1 MKITAPDMKDSR
13 ILKDYRYYLRMERR
27 LSPNTV
33 AAYGRD
39 VAELLAALELEPR
52 AVRTEDI
59 ERYLASRAGGD
70 SRSELG
76 MTGNEEPGMTTEE
89 PRMTGETEPGMTTRE
104 TRFRVKPGM
113 TTEEPRMTGTGSG
126 KGHQAAGN
134 SPAKLSKRSQARL
147 LSSLRSFFDWLILE
161 GERKDNPCDRIDAP
175 KLGRYLPEV
184 LSVEEIESILDSID
198 TNAGWTGLR
207 DRAILEIL
215 YGCGLRVSEACG
227 LQISHV
233 YLQEGFVRVV
243 GKGDKERL
251 VPLGDLAADAFKNY
265 LDARPQAAEP
275 AFDDVAFLNKNGR
288 PLSRVAIFN
297 LVKKQA
303 LLAGVRKE
311 ISPHTFRHS
320 FATHLIEN
328 GADLR
333 VVQEMLGHESILT
346 TEIYTHIDAAT
357 WQRAILDHH
366 PRR

>member
-1 MKITAPDMKDSR
+1 MPRESR
-13 ILKDYRYYLRMERR
+13 IIQDYRYYLRMERK

-33 AAYGRD
+33 EAYCSD
-39 VAELLAALELEPR
+39 VADFLDAVEIEPR
-52 AVRTEDI
+52 AVRPDDI
-59 ERYLASRAGGD
+59 GRYLSA
-70 SRSELG
+70 RS
-76 MTGNEEPGMTTEE
+76 
-89 PRMTGETEPGMTTRE
+89 
-104 TRFRVKPGM
+104 K
-113 TTEEPRMTGTGSG
+113 
-126 KGHQAAGN
+126 Q
-134 SPAKLSKRSQARL
+134 LSKRSQARL
-147 LSSLRSFFDWLILE
+147 LSALRSFFDWLVLE
-161 GERKDNPCDRIDAP
+161 GERKDNPCDRVDAP

-184 LSVEEIESILDSID
+184 LSVEEVGAIIESVDPAS
-198 TNAGWTGLR
+198 GWTAAR

-227 LQISHV
+227 LLISQV
-233 YLQEGFVRVV
+233 YLKEGFVRVV

-251 VPLGDLAADAFKNY
+251 VPLGEMAAEAFENY
-265 LDARPQAAEP
+265 LRQRPEP
-275 AFDDVAFLNKNGR
+275 ASPQFDDVAFLNHRGG

-346 TEIYTHIDAAT
+346 TEIYTHIDTAT
-357 WQRAILDHH
+357 WQAAVLSHH
-366 PRR
+366 PRK

>member
-1 MKITAPDMKDSR
+1 MAAESR
-13 ILKDYRYYLRMERR
+13 ILKDYRYYLRMERG

-39 VAELLAALELEPR
+39 VGEFLAAADLAPR

-59 ERYLASRAGGD
+59 ERYLATR
-70 SRSELG
+70 
-76 MTGNEEPGMTTEE
+76 TE
-89 PRMTGETEPGMTTRE
+89 
-104 TRFRVKPGM
+104 
-113 TTEEPRMTGTGSG
+113 
-126 KGHQAAGN
+126 
-134 SPAKLSKRSQARL
+134 LSKRSQARL
-147 LSSLRSFFDWLILE
+147 LSALRSFFDWLILE

-184 LSVEEIESILDSID
+184 LSVEEVTAILESVN
-198 TNAGWTGLR
+198 TATGDWRALR

-227 LQISHV
+227 LLISHV
-233 YLQEGFVRVV
+233 FLKEGFVRVV
-243 GKGDKERL
+243 GKGNKERL
-251 VPLGDLAADAFKNY
+251 VPLGEMAADAFARY
-265 LDARPQAAEP
+265 LEARPQAAEP
-275 AFDDVAFLNKNGR
+275 ALDDFAFLNKNGR
-288 PLSRVAIFN
+288 PMSRVAIFN
-297 LVKKQA
+297 LVKQQA
-303 LLAGVRKE
+303 LVAGVNKE

-346 TEIYTHIDAAT
+346 TEIYTHIDTAT
-357 WQRAILDHH
+357 WQAAILSHH